1 MKNTLIEIPEE
12 KKFRGMVIAKICHN
26 IVFLYDKNGKDLGD
40 KHSGV
45 GDTINRKIFKFYTLQ
60 KQIVPEMQCF
70 YLIGKVK
77 KGEFYMK
84 EAVIQ
89 SADVVEFATS
99 DQVKAISEEIKIP
112 LLK

>member
-1 MKNTLIEIPEE
+1 MQKLFDIPEE

-26 IVFLYDKNGKDLGD
+26 IVFLYDKNGKDLGS
-40 KHSGV
+40 KHSGI
-45 GDTINRKIFKFYTLQ
+45 GDVINRKVFKFYTQQ

-70 YLIGKVK
+70 YLIGKIK
-77 KGEFYMK
+77 KDDFYLK

-89 SADVVEFATS
+89 TADVVEFATS
-99 DQVKAISEEIKIP
+99 AQVKAISEEVNLP

>member
-1 MKNTLIEIPEE
+1 MQKLFDIPEE
-12 KKFRGMVIAKICHN
+12 KKFRGMIIAKICHN
-26 IVFLYDKNGKDLGD
+26 IVFLYDRNGKDLGS

-45 GDTINRKIFKFYTLQ
+45 GDVINRKVFKFYTLQ

-77 KGEFYMK
+77 KGDFYLK

-89 SADVVEFATS
+89 SSDVVEFATPG
-99 DQVKAISEEIKIP
+99 QVEAISKEVNIP